1 MSANS
6 SEVITGPLA
15 QLVGVSVVMR
25 QLRALVRRIA
35 AANSTVLLLGESGTG
50 KELVAQAVHALS
62 PRGRNNFVPVNC
74 GAIPAELLESELFG
88 HRKGAYTGAFE
99 DRKGR
104 FEMANSGTL
113 FLDEIGDMRLEMQ
126 VKLLRVL
133 QERVVDRVGDDA
145 PRPVDVRVIAATH
158 RHLEDAVTDGRF
170 RADLF
175 YRLNV
180 FPIQVPALRDR
191 DEDVLVLFEHFA
203 RSCAQQNAGP
213 VEATGDLQEWMMAHS
228 WPGNCR
234 ELLNFVE
241 RLSVLWPGRRV
252 HLNQIPASM
261 LPRRPGVVVDSGA
274 AERAAVLAMAD
285 WEELALEDASSPGPV
300 DPVVAGEGS
309 GFNLESVVTP
319 AVTEIP
325 TGGVDLRHLLAEYE
339 AAWIRNAMRAT
350 AGNITHAADLLCM
363 RRTTFLERLRK
374 YQLSDF
380 RG

>member
-1 MSANS
+1 MSAQPG
-6 SEVITGPLA
+6 ELTAGPLA
-15 QLVGVSVVMR
+15 QLIGDSAVMR

-50 KELVAQAVHALS
+50 KELVAQAVHGLS
-62 PRGRNNFVPVNC
+62 ARKRNNFVPVNC
-74 GAIPAELLESELFG
+74 GAIPGELLESELFG

-133 QERVVDRVGDDA
+133 QERVVDRVGDDES
-145 PRPVDVRVIAATH
+145 RPVDVRVIAATH
-158 RHLEDAVTDGRF
+158 RKLEDAVEDGKF

-180 FPIQVPALRDR
+180 FPIHVPALRDR
-191 DEDVLVLFEHFA
+191 EDDVLILFSHFA
-203 RSCAQQNAGP
+203 LQCAQQNAEP
-213 VEATGDLQEWMMAHS
+213 VEAAEDLQAWMMAHS

-252 HLNQIPASM
+252 HLSQIPSSM

-285 WEELALEDASSPGPV
+285 WEDLVLDEERQSTPVPTLENPAAVLAGIEAVIS
-300 DPVVAGEGS
+300 
-309 GFNLESVVTP
+309 P
-319 AVTEIP
+319 AVTDIP
-325 TGGVDLRHLLAEYE
+325 TGGVDLRQLLADFES
-339 AAWIRNAMRAT
+339 AWIRNAMRAT
-350 AGNITHAADLLCM
+350 AGNITHAADLLRM

>member
-1 MSANS
+1 
-6 SEVITGPLA
+6 
-15 QLVGVSVVMR
+15 MR

-35 AANSTVLLLGESGTG
+35 ASNTTVLLLGESGTG

-62 PRGRNNFVPVNC
+62 ARRRNNFVPVNC

-88 HRKGAYTGAFE
+88 HRKGAYTGAVE

-133 QERVVDRVGDDA
+133 QERVVDRVGDDE

-158 RHLEDAVTDGRF
+158 RHLEDAVTDGHF

-191 DEDVLVLFEHFA
+191 DEDVLVLFKHFA
-203 RSCAQQNAGP
+203 HQYAGHGTGS
-213 VEATGDLQEWMMAHS
+213 VEAAADLQEWMMAHS

-261 LPRRPGVVVDSGA
+261 LPRRPGVVVDSAA

-285 WEELALEDASSPGPV
+285 WEELTFGDATADTQPEPQAAPQPTTV
-300 DPVVAGEGS
+300 
-309 GFNLESVVTP
+309 NLESVATP
-319 AVTEIP
+319 VVSAMP
-325 TGGVDLRHLLAEYE
+325 AGGVDLRHLLAEFE